1 MRFRSTLPG
10 GQMLVRSRAVLVL
23 ALAVGLLLAAC
34 TATSSPSATSSAT
47 ASQPPASASVEPSA
61 SATDEPSASQPAGS
75 ESGAPSGPVVVTFL
89 VADEEEYRILLTD
102 PADIEIARQLLAGEE
117 APRIP
122 NGLVVRGD
130 DGGVNDGY
138 SWHIDPSD
146 VEFADVTIEVCD
158 GMPSDVERGLISGER
173 FCPWTAEVV
182 AIDEP

>member
-61 SATDEPSASQPAGS
+61 SATDEPSASQPAAS

>member
-1 MRFRSTLPG
+1 
-10 GQMLVRSRAVLVL
+10 MLVRSRAVLVL

-61 SATDEPSASQPAGS
+61 SATDEPSASQPAAS

>member
-1 MRFRSTLPG
+1 
-10 GQMLVRSRAVLVL
+10 
-23 ALAVGLLLAAC
+23 
-34 TATSSPSATSSAT
+34 
-47 ASQPPASASVEPSA
+47 
-61 SATDEPSASQPAGS
+61 
-75 ESGAPSGPVVVTFL
+75 VVVTFL

>member
-1 MRFRSTLPG
+1 
-10 GQMLVRSRAVLVL
+10 MLVRSRAVLVL

-61 SATDEPSASQPAGS
+61 SATDEPSASQPAAS

-102 PADIEIARQLLAGEE
+102 SADIEIARQLLAGEE